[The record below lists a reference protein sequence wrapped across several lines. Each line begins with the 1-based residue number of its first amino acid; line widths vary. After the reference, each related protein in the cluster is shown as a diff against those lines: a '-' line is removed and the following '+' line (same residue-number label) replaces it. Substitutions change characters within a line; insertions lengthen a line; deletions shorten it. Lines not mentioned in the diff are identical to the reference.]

1 MTLKELIDEGKG
13 LLIKVISVNRNDRT
27 VIAGELPV
35 NIKSLHVKGRYLLKN
50 VDKITFEEYKN
61 LFSGNN
67 DKNMSWDKW
76 NAFLRIELEK
86 CVGIFKAIE
95 TIGIDNIKD
104 RNFKK
109 IFISHGKFTPAF
121 TKLETFIRALNLL
134 PTYDIN
140 EPSEGKNINKH
151 VSDLI
156 EKSDF
161 FIILATKETS
171 NEKGIYLPNHN
182 VSIEF
187 DRLIQLGKNN
197 LVVLLEEDCKMPTM
211 HQDIVYG
218 NFKTDNMDDAFI
230 KLASEFVHNDIL

>member
-1 MTLKELIDEGKG
+1 MTLKDLIDEGKE
-13 LLIKVISVNRNDRT
+13 LLIKVISVDRKDRE
-27 VIAGELPV
+27 VIAGELAA

-61 LFSGNN
+61 LFSVNH
-67 DKNMSWDKW
+67 DKNMSWDQW
-76 NAFLRIELEK
+76 NAFLRIELER

-95 TIGIDNIKD
+95 AIGIDNIKD
-104 RNFKK
+104 RSLKK
-109 IFISHGKFTPAF
+109 IFISHGKFRPAF
-121 TKLETFIRALNLL
+121 NKLETFIRALNLL

-151 VSDLI
+151 VFNLI

-161 FIILATKETS
+161 FIILATKDTS

-182 VSIEF
+182 VTIEF

-197 LVVLLEEDCKMPTM
+197 LVVLLEEGCKMPTM
-211 HQDIVYG
+211 QQDIVYVT
-218 NFKTDNMDDAFI
+218 FRTDSMDSAFI

>member
-1 MTLKELIDEGKG
+1 MTLKDLIKEGKG
-13 LLIKVISVNRNDRT
+13 LLIEIVSKNRDI
-27 VIAGELPV
+27 IAGELPV
-35 NIKSLHVKGRYLLKN
+35 KIKSLHVKGRYLLKN

-61 LFSGNN
+61 LFSVNS

-104 RNFKK
+104 RSLKK

-121 TKLETFIRALNLL
+121 TQLEKFIRALNLL

-161 FIILATKETS
+161 FIILATKDTS

-182 VSIEF
+182 VTIEF

-197 LVVLLEEDCKMPTM
+197 LVVLREEDCKMPTM
-211 HQDIVYG
+211 QQDIVYST
-218 NFKTDNMDDAFI
+218 FKTDNMDEAFI
-230 KLASEFVHNDIL
+230 KLASEFVRNDIL